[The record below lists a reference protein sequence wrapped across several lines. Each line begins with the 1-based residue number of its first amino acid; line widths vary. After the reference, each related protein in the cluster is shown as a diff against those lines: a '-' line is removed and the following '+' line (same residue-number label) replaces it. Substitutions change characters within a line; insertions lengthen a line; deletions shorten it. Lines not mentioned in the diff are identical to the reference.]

1 MGLQDASGSIDKTGM
16 VAAPIWGG
24 TWVEHPPRP
33 PRTNPPKY
41 PVLKVLGGARGR
53 ELVAQ

>member
-1 MGLQDASGSIDKTGM
+1 MQDASGSIDKTGM

-41 PVLKVLGGARGR
+41 PVLKVLGGGARGR